1 MLNACA
7 APEDTPEETYS
18 SHKVHTPGISFK
30 LLLAA
35 VVVALW
41 SSVLTAAYFRT
52 GDGRW
57 VRFVLHPP
65 SLSFALPILVSH
77 AAVSFRPREPAE
89 AAEACEGAVVA
100 TGSPA
105 SRPSSGLTAS
115 QLLVAA
121 SATLAVA
128 LNSEAMRYDHVRVG
142 IALFAISLCLFLAPL
157 ILRCDSVFHCI
168 VCFSL
173 AMAAPLAAI
182 AGVVMALL
190 NVSSA
195 LALNAEQLAERLH
208 FAMQPTTWVCM
219 VYGAV
224 AVGAVL
230 GSQPPEQVPHRAKV
244 LFCALMVV
252 IPLVADGI
260 LVVRSGDLC
269 FLVGQVC
276 FGMPMAATFW
286 LVARSQGSRKQSAS
300 AKQIAHAAQ
309 VSFRACY
316 A

>member
-142 IALFAISLCLFLAPL
+142 IALFAISLCLFLVRVRARTSPQSDSPSLSLSTALPL
-157 ILRCDSVFHCI
+157 RRLGHSR
-168 VCFSL
+168 
-173 AMAAPLAAI
+173 
-182 AGVVMALL
+182 LL
-190 NVSSA
+190 P
-195 LALNAEQLAERLH
+195 QR
-208 FAMQPTTWVCM
+208 
-219 VYGAV
+219 
-224 AVGAVL
+224 
-230 GSQPPEQVPHRAKV
+230 R
-244 LFCALMVV
+244 
-252 IPLVADGI
+252 
-260 LVVRSGDLC
+260 
-269 FLVGQVC
+269 
-276 FGMPMAATFW
+276 
-286 LVARSQGSRKQSAS
+286 AS
-300 AKQIAHAAQ
+300 ATP
-309 VSFRACY
+309 RPPPPRRP
-316 A
+316 

>member
-1 MLNACA
+1 MPSRCVSSSCA
-7 APEDTPEETYS
+7 HFPAVRLSLSLSLSTPLPLRRPAT
-18 SHKVHTPGISFK
+18 
-30 LLLAA
+30 
-35 VVVALW
+35 
-41 SSVLTAAYFRT
+41 
-52 GDGRW
+52 
-57 VRFVLHPP
+57 VRCCLRDVPQHPP
-65 SLSFALPILVSH
+65 P
-77 AAVSFRPREPAE
+77 
-89 AAEACEGAVVA
+89 
-100 TGSPA
+100 SP
-105 SRPSSGLTAS
+105 
-115 QLLVAA
+115 
-121 SATLAVA
+121 
-128 LNSEAMRYDHVRVG
+128 
-142 IALFAISLCLFLAPL
+142 FKAPL
-157 ILRCDSVFHCI
+157 ILRGDSVFHCI

-173 AMAAPLAAI
+173 AMAVPLAAI

-230 GSQPPEQVPHRAKV
+230 GSQPPEQVSHRAKV

-252 IPLVADGI
+252 IPLVADVI

-286 LVARSQGSRKQSAS
+286 IVASSQGSRKQSAS

-309 VSFRACY
+309 VSFGGCHA
-316 A
+316 

>member
-1 MLNACA
+1 
-7 APEDTPEETYS
+7 
-18 SHKVHTPGISFK
+18 
-30 LLLAA
+30 
-35 VVVALW
+35 
-41 SSVLTAAYFRT
+41 
-52 GDGRW
+52 
-57 VRFVLHPP
+57 
-65 SLSFALPILVSH
+65 
-77 AAVSFRPREPAE
+77 
-89 AAEACEGAVVA
+89 
-100 TGSPA
+100 
-105 SRPSSGLTAS
+105 
-115 QLLVAA
+115 
-121 SATLAVA
+121 
-128 LNSEAMRYDHVRVG
+128 
-142 IALFAISLCLFLAPL
+142 L